1 MGAPIALGGST
12 TCLYDLQKSHDA
24 HDGMQM
30 DNARWARS
38 GISPKP
44 TQQCLSSWFGMARWH
59 ADCLDVD

>member
-44 TQQCLSSWFGMARWH
+44 TQRCLSS
-59 ADCLDVD
+59 